1 MGKRTISTLY
11 LKLFFIILFFIYRP
25 LCNSLTNIQSS
36 EILPQNRYRNVF
48 IQNLVDDEIRRKG
61 NTFFHIVETF
71 TEYGLAV
78 SPPRRRSR
86 YSASCR
92 RRVRCILQVPSL
104 PSIYNVDCR
113 SFYEVCRRSRSPTLL
128 SPSEQSIDKSH
139 TNEFA
144 VAYLLEVQSTGV
156 GVYLVCYLVDTG

>member
-61 NTFFHIVETF
+61 NTFFYIVETF
-71 TEYGLAV
+71 TEYEP
-78 SPPRRRSR
+78 SK
-86 YSASCR
+86 AS
-92 RRVRCILQVPSL
+92 Q
-104 PSIYNVDCR
+104 
-113 SFYEVCRRSRSPTLL
+113 
-128 SPSEQSIDKSH
+128 
-139 TNEFA
+139 
-144 VAYLLEVQSTGV
+144 
-156 GVYLVCYLVDTG
+156 